1 MPDLSSYK
9 TVRETQILVVLF
21 YTSQIVK
28 NIYLILSSQ
37 NQKHRGLFSFCG
49 SSRAKSF

>member
-21 YTSQIVK
+21 YTLQIVK
-28 NIYLILSSQ
+28 NIYI
-37 NQKHRGLFSFCG
+37 
-49 SSRAKSF
+49 